1 MSWISRFFKWNN
13 SRKALD
19 RLNTAMLFA
28 LQWEER
34 AKGARHALVEDR
46 LELTAIEMRLE
57 KISARLDVDLKMAE
71 DVDKQH
77 REAIDALRSELK
89 IVSEV
94 SMPVLVASH
103 KLLLQR
109 YESEIAIEAK
119 KMAMV
124 SPD

>member
-1 MSWISRFFKWNN
+1 M
-13 SRKALD
+13 D

-34 AKGARHALVEDR
+34 AKDVRQHLAQDR
-46 LELTAIEMRLE
+46 LDLSTIEMKLENVSSRIDINLRQAEELE
-57 KISARLDVDLKMAE
+57 K
-71 DVDKQH
+71 QH
-77 REAIDALRSELK
+77 QEAVDALRSELK
-89 IVSEV
+89 ILSEV

-109 YESEIAIEAK
+109 YESEIAIESK